1 MKGVA
6 ITGMGI
12 ISSIGNSVEENLDS
26 LLHEN
31 RAITRVRNITT
42 IHADINKV
50 GEIKKTNPELIDEL
64 DLPTDN
70 NFSRTAMIGTFAAKQ
85 AVENAGITAI
95 NEFRTGLISATSVG
109 GMDMTEKYYY
119 DYFEKPELVK
129 YISCHDGGDVADKI
143 ASELGLKGMVTT
155 ISTACSSAANS
166 IMLGARLIKS
176 GKLDRVIV
184 GGADALAK
192 FTINGFKTLMI
203 LSDDYNKPF
212 DNNRKGL
219 NLGEAAA
226 YLVLESDEIVQ
237 KQNKKVLAR
246 VSGYGNAND
255 AFHQTASSENGD
267 GAYLAM
273 KKAFEVSGLKPSE
286 IDYINVHGT
295 ATPNNDLSEGRAIL
309 RIYGEEKVPDFSST
323 KPFTGH
329 TLAAAAAIE
338 AVYSVLA
345 IQNNVVYP
353 NMNFETPMEEFDL
366 QPQTSL
372 KNKNIDHVLSNSFG
386 FGGNCSTLI
395 FSKSE

>member
-1 MKGVA
+1 
-6 ITGMGI
+6 
-12 ISSIGNSVEENLDS
+12 
-26 LLHEN
+26 
-31 RAITRVRNITT
+31 
-42 IHADINKV
+42 
-50 GEIKKTNPELIDEL
+50 
-64 DLPTDN
+64 
-70 NFSRTAMIGTFAAKQ
+70 
-85 AVENAGITAI
+85 
-95 NEFRTGLISATSVG
+95 
-109 GMDMTEKYYY
+109 
-119 DYFEKPELVK
+119 YFTHPELVK
-129 YISCHDGGDVADKI
+129 YITCHDGGDVAEKI
-143 ASELGLKGMVTT
+143 AEELGLKGIVTT
-155 ISTACSSAANS
+155 ISTACSSAANA
-166 IMLGARLIKS
+166 IMLGARLIKT

-184 GGADALAK
+184 GGTDGLAK

-226 YLVLESDEIVQ
+226 YLVLESDEVVE

-273 KKAFEVSGLKPSE
+273 KKAFEVSGLKPSQN
-286 IDYINVHGT
+286 DYINVHGT
-295 ATPNNDLSEGRAIL
+295 ATPNNDLSEGRAIK
-309 RIYGEEKVPDFSST
+309 RIYEDEKVPDFSST

-345 IQNNVVYP
+345 IQNSVVYP
-353 NMNFETPMEEFDL
+353 NLNFETPMEEFDL
-366 QPQTSL
+366 KPQTSL
-372 KNKNIDHVLSNSFG
+372 KNATIEHVLSNSFG

-395 FSKSE
+395 FSKCN